1 MKTPLRYQISDFDC
15 GPTTLLNAISF
26 LFEREQI
33 PAALVRNIMLYS
45 LDCYNNQGEEGK
57 HGTSTMAMM
66 FLSNWINQFAPTHN
80 LSVSCHYLRGSQVKF
95 GELSELN
102 DALMRGGAVVA
113 RVWDEVEHYVL
124 MTGLDGDMVQIF
136 DPYYQLEP
144 FKESEIKIVK
154 GHSFAYNRVVP
165 MEFFNAK
172 TLSTY
177 SLGVPEQR
185 EAVLIFNELT
195 KLSPERTIDY
205 FI

>member
-1 MKTPLRYQISDFDC
+1 MKTPLRYQISEFDC

-26 LFEREQI
+26 LFEREQV

-80 LSVSCHYLRGSQVKF
+80 LSVSCRYLRGSQVKF

-102 DALMRGGAVVA
+102 DALMRGGVVVA
-113 RVWDEVEHYVL
+113 RVWDEEEHYVL

-136 DPYYQLEP
+136 DPFYQLEP
-144 FKESEIKIVK
+144 FAEPEINIVY
-154 GHSFAYNRVVP
+154 GHPFTYNRLVP
-165 MEFFNAK
+165 MRFFNAQ
-172 TLSTY
+172 TLTTY
-177 SLGVPEQR
+177 SLGRPEDR

-195 KLSPERTIDY
+195 KVSPEKTIDY